1 MGLIDIGFGNLVSRE
16 RIVAVVGPEAA
27 PVKRL
32 VREARERGMLI
43 DATFGR
49 RTASVFVM
57 DSDHVVLSALPTGRF
72 APGTGDGRSGET

>member
-16 RIVAVVGPEAA
+16 RIVAVVGPDAA

-32 VREARERGMLI
+32 VREARERG
-43 DATFGR
+43 
-49 RTASVFVM
+49 FVM

-72 APGTGDGRSGET
+72 APGTGPGDGDGDGRSGET